1 MQWNAIILPFSPQL
15 WLAVIFVLALLA
27 VCLASAHRLNRHYG
41 NADDEDFRF
50 SRAAFIVYAAVCQQG
65 T

>member
-15 WLAVIFVLALLA
+15 WLVVIAVMALLA
-27 VCLASAHRLNRHYG
+27 VCLASAHRLSRRYG
-41 NADDEDFRF
+41 NAEDGDFPF
-50 SRAAFIVYAAVCQQG
+50 SRAVFIVYAAVCQQG